1 LADGRDLLY
10 HIIPRKEEE
19 KNDEKGERNEPEW
32 LPSMNLYE
40 LI

>member
-19 KNDEKGERNEPEW
+19 KNDEGERNEPEW